1 MFQNKTTRAGAVLS
15 LPVTARREDTL
26 IGNVFGRYMVK
37 HIDTWF
43 AFARNL
49 GLVHQMEEIVL
60 VTGCDL
66 TRSWT
71 NIAFLG
77 GSGDAQ
83 VSFGVEVGDPNDS
96 VYFQSSPEH
105 SREAVLRHG
114 PVGAVRMRRLR
125 QSMTT

>member
-1 MFQNKTTRAGAVLS
+1 
-15 LPVTARREDTL
+15 
-26 IGNVFGRYMVK
+26 MVK

-49 GLVHQMEEIVL
+49 GLVDRMEDIIL

-77 GSGDAQ
+77 GRADAQ
-83 VSFGVEVGDPNDS
+83 ASFGVEVGGRGTCVN
-96 VYFQSSPEH
+96 FQSSPER
-105 SREAVLRHG
+105 SRGVVLRHG
-114 PVGAVRMRRLR
+114 PGGAVRMRRLR
-125 QSMTT
+125 QSMTAY